1 VKGPERFGALRRIV
15 VLVQPYSSP
24 LSERPASPSVPR
36 PPIVPSDGVTP
47 RPPEPTPWD
56 TGVIPVGAVV
66 PVRLVPVRARDVV
79 LRDEVD
85 RDAVRRVPLAPV
97 RRVLPVLLLVVARAP
112 VRPEVLR
119 RVPVL
124 RRLTAERVPVLR
136 RLVAVRVPVER
147 VAVLRR
153 LVAVRVPV
161 ERVAV
166 LRRLVA
172 VRLAAVRVPVERV
185 AVLRRLTAVLR
196 PAEPVDLRADARP
209 PRAPSVFAADFT
221 RLVVLRR
228 LTAERVPVERFAVER
243 LAVERVPVLRVPVE
257 RFAVE
262 RFAVERVPVLRR
274 VVPPL
279 LRDAVVRRVPP
290 DERVL
295 VPVDLLRAV
304 AICSLLVGDVGG
316 NADVCSM
323 RVASADIQQE
333 PHLSYFEMSSTRS
346 PVCASDALRA
356 MSACAT
362 MPTSLP
368 SSSTTGK
375 RRTW

>member
-1 VKGPERFGALRRIV
+1 
-15 VLVQPYSSP
+15 
-24 LSERPASPSVPR
+24 
-36 PPIVPSDGVTP
+36 
-47 RPPEPTPWD
+47 
-56 TGVIPVGAVV
+56 VGAVV

-124 RRLTAERVPVLR
+124 RRLVAERVPVERVPVLRRLTAERVPVLR
-136 RLVAVRVPVER
+136 RLVAERVPVD
-147 VAVLRR
+147 
-153 LVAVRVPV
+153 RVPV
-161 ERVAV
+161 LRLLV
-166 LRRLVA
+166 LRD
-172 VRLAAVRVPVERV
+172 
-185 AVLRRLTAVLR
+185 VLR

-209 PRAPSVFAADFT
+209 PRAPSVFAADLT

-228 LTAERVPVERFAVER
+228 
-243 LAVERVPVLRVPVE
+243 
-257 RFAVE
+257 
-262 RFAVERVPVLRR
+262 
-274 VVPPL
+274 VVPP
-279 LRDAVVRRVPP
+279 LRDAVVRRVPV
-290 DERVL
+290 EREPVLRLL

>member
-1 VKGPERFGALRRIV
+1 VPE
-15 VLVQPYSSP
+15 
-24 LSERPASPSVPR
+24 
-36 PPIVPSDGVTP
+36 
-47 RPPEPTPWD
+47 
-56 TGVIPVGAVV
+56 
-66 PVRLVPVRARDVV
+66 
-79 LRDEVD
+79 
-85 RDAVRRVPLAPV
+85 
-97 RRVLPVLLLVVARAP
+97 
-112 VRPEVLR
+112 LR
-119 RVPVL
+119 RV
-124 RRLTAERVPVLR
+124 
-136 RLVAVRVPVER
+136 VAARVPVER

-153 LVAVRVPV
+153 LVAERVP
-161 ERVAV
+161 
-166 LRRLVA
+166 
-172 VRLAAVRVPVERV
+172 
-185 AVLRRLTAVLR
+185 VLR

-356 MSACAT
+356 MSA
-362 MPTSLP
+362 
-368 SSSTTGK
+368 
-375 RRTW
+375 

>member
-1 VKGPERFGALRRIV
+1 
-15 VLVQPYSSP
+15 
-24 LSERPASPSVPR
+24 
-36 PPIVPSDGVTP
+36 
-47 RPPEPTPWD
+47 
-56 TGVIPVGAVV
+56 
-66 PVRLVPVRARDVV
+66 
-79 LRDEVD
+79 
-85 RDAVRRVPLAPV
+85 
-97 RRVLPVLLLVVARAP
+97 VA
-112 VRPEVLR
+112 
-119 RVPVL
+119 
-124 RRLTAERVPVLR
+124 VLR

-172 VRLAAVRVPVERV
+172 ERVP
-185 AVLRRLTAVLR
+185 VLR

-209 PRAPSVFAADFT
+209 PRAPSVFAADLT

-228 LTAERVPVERFAVER
+228 LTAERVPVERFAVERLAVERVPVLRVPVERFAVERLAVERLAVER

>member
-1 VKGPERFGALRRIV
+1 
-15 VLVQPYSSP
+15 
-24 LSERPASPSVPR
+24 
-36 PPIVPSDGVTP
+36 
-47 RPPEPTPWD
+47 
-56 TGVIPVGAVV
+56 
-66 PVRLVPVRARDVV
+66 
-79 LRDEVD
+79 
-85 RDAVRRVPLAPV
+85 
-97 RRVLPVLLLVVARAP
+97 
-112 VRPEVLR
+112 
-119 RVPVL
+119 
-124 RRLTAERVPVLR
+124 
-136 RLVAVRVPVER
+136 VPVER

-172 VRLAAVRVPVERV
+172 ERVP
-185 AVLRRLTAVLR
+185 VLR

-279 LRDAVVRRVPP
+279 LRDAVVRRVPVEREAVLRFAVLRP
-290 DERVL
+290 DVDRLVAPPAERVL

>member
-124 RRLTAERVPVLR
+124 RRLVAERVPVERVPVLR
-136 RLVAVRVPVER
+136 RLTAERVP
-147 VAVLRR
+147 VLRR